1 MASLKRWLDR
11 RRNPWKGDFIDSFLK
26 FRNDGAQARL
36 TEFSDLEAGS
46 VVIDFGGFEGT
57 WTDAV
62 LSAQPEARVHVFEP
76 HPGYAAALRDKFADR
91 PNVTIHEAAMGREAG
106 TLSLS
111 DAGDAS
117 SAVAAHERS
126 FSAPVIAARTFFDDQ
141 GIDRVQLAKINIEG
155 GEYELL
161 PALIEAGLIGRVAR
175 LMVQFHLFQPDDRAL
190 RSEIVGRLSETHE
203 PGWSYPFVWE
213 EWRLRG

>member
-11 RRNPWKGDFIDSFLK
+11 RRNPWKGVAFDSFHK
-26 FRNDGAQARL
+26 FRKDKALPRL
-36 TEFSDLEAGS
+36 TDFFDLDPGS

-62 LSAQPEARVHVFEP
+62 LAAQPEARVHVFEP
-76 HPGYAAALRDKFADR
+76 HPGYAAALRDKYCDR
-91 PNVTIHEAAMGREAG
+91 PNVTVHEGALGRAAG

-117 SAVAAHERS
+117 SAVADHDHS
-126 FSAPVIAARTFFDDQ
+126 FSAPVFAAREFFEAQ
-141 GIDRVQLAKINIEG
+141 GIDRVQLAKMNIEG

-161 PALIEAGLIGRVAR
+161 PALIETGLIGRIAR
-175 LMVQFHLFQPDDRAL
+175 LMVQFHLFRPADEPARAA
-190 RSEIVGRLSETHE
+190 VAARLAETHA
-203 PGWSYPFVWE
+203 PAWSYPFVWE
-213 EWRLRG
+213 EWRLKD